1 MSDPHNP
8 LENET
13 PDHATDPTGGETQRL
28 AKRIARAGLCSRRD
42 AERWIE
48 DGRVSVNGTLIDSP
62 ALNVGPDDIVV
73 VDGKPLPE
81 AQAARLWRYNKPPG
95 LVVTAKDEKGRANIF
110 ERLPPE
116 MPRVVSIGR
125 LDLNSEG
132 LLLLTND
139 GDLARRLELPA
150 TGWIRRYRVR
160 VHGYV
165 SQEKLDTVAN
175 GVTVEGIR
183 YGEIRAELES
193 QKGANA
199 WVSVSLTEGKNREIR
214 KVMEYLDYPVNR
226 LIRVA
231 YGPFQLSTLTR
242 GGVEEVSAKMLRD
255 TVGGESRKGQA
266 GRCPSGGGRESRT

>member
-1 MSDPHNP
+1 LRQRLAGVKAGLILKFQRFTISSTGTERNAM
-8 LENET
+8 
-13 PDHATDPTGGETQRL
+13 TDPIQSDDTAAPGAEDGQRL

-48 DGRVSVNGTLIDSP
+48 LGRVSVNGTVIQSP
-62 ALNVGPDDIVV
+62 ALNVTASDKIT
-73 VDGKPLPE
+73 VDGKVLPDME
-81 AQAARLWRYNKPPG
+81 ATRLWRYHKPAG

-110 ERLPPE
+110 ERLPAE

-165 SQEKLDTVAN
+165 SPEKLATLAS
-175 GVTVEGIR
+175 GVTVE
-183 YGEIRAELES
+183 
-193 QKGANA
+193 A
-199 WVSVSLTEGKNREIR
+199 W
-214 KVMEYLDYPVNR
+214 P
-226 LIRVA
+226 LI
-231 YGPFQLSTLTR
+231 
-242 GGVEEVSAKMLRD
+242 
-255 TVGGESRKGQA
+255 
-266 GRCPSGGGRESRT
+266 

>member
-1 MSDPHNP
+1 M
-8 LENET
+8 

-139 GDLARRLELPA
+139 G
-150 TGWIRRYRVR
+150 
-160 VHGYV
+160 
-165 SQEKLDTVAN
+165 
-175 GVTVEGIR
+175 
-183 YGEIRAELES
+183 
-193 QKGANA
+193 
-199 WVSVSLTEGKNREIR
+199 
-214 KVMEYLDYPVNR
+214 
-226 LIRVA
+226 
-231 YGPFQLSTLTR
+231 
-242 GGVEEVSAKMLRD
+242 
-255 TVGGESRKGQA
+255 
-266 GRCPSGGGRESRT
+266 